1 MKTPCNKVCV
11 IDEESGLCKGC
22 LRTLEEIGRWG
33 QMSESEREEIF
44 SRLEKR
50 KQQQAAPDAA
60 A

>member
-11 IDEESGLCKGC
+11 IDEASGLCKGC
-22 LRTLEEIGRWG
+22 LRTLEEIGGWG
-33 QMSESEREEIF
+33 QMSDAEREEVL

-50 KQQQAAPDAA
+50 KLEAAAPDAA

>member
-33 QMSESEREEIF
+33 QMSEAEREEVF

-50 KQQQAAPDAA
+50 KQENPVRDPAA
-60 A
+60 